1 MLFNH
6 FPDIG
11 RQREWHRSIQRE
23 KVCRV
28 LIFFLYYFL
37 KVSVA
42 PPSGQT
48 SGFQNQHL
56 SALGVVL
63 RDLHSGT
70 NPVSLAL
77 S

>member
-1 MLFNH
+1 MCFDLRKY
-6 FPDIG
+6 I
-11 RQREWHRSIQRE
+11 I
-23 KVCRV
+23 
-28 LIFFLYYFL
+28 FL
-37 KVSVA
+37 KVSGA

-56 SALGVVL
+56 GGLGEAE

-70 NPVSLAL
+70 NLVSIAL